1 MPLQPNIFVNSYDLK
16 SLSFKFD
23 NDIFITFEMP
33 GSSYKRPVGKI
44 HISLLF
50 RPSVIRGPCLTAV
63 RGVLPL
69 IYMCIWCSSWVKKI
83 LYIFLIYHRGFNAN
97 SDVYTILYPYFL
109 HPFTHIAMAGTIFM
123 TLAITIERYLGLCHP
138 LLNPQSRKAWFY
150 VVPVV
155 IFSVLLNVPK
165 FLVINKY
172 FFLDL
177 NSY

>member
-1 MPLQPNIFVNSYDLK
+1 MSLK
-16 SLSFKFD
+16 FGY
-23 NDIFITFEMP
+23 DIFITFEMP

-69 IYMCIWCSSWVKKI
+69 IYMCIWFSSWVKKNI
-83 LYIFLIYHRGFNAN
+83 IYIFLIYHRGFNAN
-97 SDVYTILYPYFL
+97 SDVFTILYPYFL

-150 VVPVV
+150 IVPVV
-155 IFSVLLNVPK
+155 FVSTLLNVPK
-165 FLVINKY
+165 FMVCYTLLYLKG
-172 FFLDL
+172 DL
-177 NSY
+177 QGGH